1 MFRIDVEKNPRVKQK
16 LQALLG
22 SKFDLGNLAVFEAR
36 ANDSLPI
43 GGAGGFLK
51 NSRMTSEYLAQ
62 MAEKVTGGQYV
73 PIIENHDQ
81 HGSLPIGRI
90 FDAGVFENSDVS
102 DEQDLHI
109 LFYVESDSK
118 TATNIDAAIQVE
130 LSTGTTPKAAK
141 CSACGFD
148 FLLNEDTRRR
158 LYAGKNY
165 TPLCSEGHQWGVG
178 GNHLKLSEVGKWKET
193 SVVTRGAVT
202 RAKILDQNEV
212 KLSTSDVQ
220 INLSHGNEDDTLTL
234 ITTHGASITG
244 KPPENTP
251 QFNGK
256 NPMDIT
262 LSQADYNALVVA
274 QAKTNDIEAQLAA
287 AKTAAD
293 QHAVD
298 LKAAN
303 DAKEDAEAKLAEAQ
317 GKLDTETAKA
327 TQLQAQLDVALTG
340 GGDKGKSG
348 EGAGGEDNPAVNLA
362 LDTSYFK
369 QS

>member
-1 MFRIDVEKNPRVKQK
+1 MFRIDVDKNPRVKQK

-51 NSRMTSEYLAQ
+51 ESRMTREYLAQ
-62 MAEKVTGGQYV
+62 MSDNVAGGQYV

-90 FDAGVFENSDVS
+90 FDAGVFENSDTS
-102 DEQDLHI
+102 DEYDLHI
-109 LFYVESDSK
+109 LFYVEADSK

-130 LSTGTTPKAAK
+130 LSTGTTPKSAK
-141 CSACGFD
+141 CSSCGFD
-148 FLLNEDTRRR
+148 FLLNDDNRRR

-178 GNHLKLSEVGKWKET
+178 GNHLKLADLGKWKET

-202 RAKILDQNEV
+202 RAKILGEKEV

-234 ITTHGASITG
+234 ITTHGASNTG
-244 KPPENTP
+244 KPPENIP

-262 LSQADYNALVVA
+262 LSQADYDAFVVA
-274 QAKTNDIEAQLAA
+274 KAKTDELKADLAA
-287 AKTAAD
+287 AKEAAVT
-293 QHAVD
+293 HAAD
-298 LKAAN
+298 LKAAQ
-303 DAKEDAEAKLAEAQ
+303 EAQ
-317 GKLDTETAKA
+317 ATAEGKLTTVEADLATEKEKA
-327 TQLQAQLDVALTG
+327 VQLQAQLDVALAG
-340 GGDKGKSG
+340 GGNKGKSG
-348 EGAGGEDNPAVNLA
+348 EGAGNDNPEVDLA
-362 LDTSYFK
+362 LDNSYFK